1 MPHVHIKMIAGRTQ
15 QQKQAL
21 AKATTE
27 ALIST
32 LGSTE
37 DSVSVAIEDI
47 AKDDW
52 TAAVYVPDIQGKSE
66 LIYKRPGYDPHEE
79 T

>member
-21 AKATTE
+21 AKAMTD

-47 AKDDW
+47 AREDW
-52 TAAVYVPDIQGKSE
+52 TAAVYGPDIQGKSE
-66 LIYKRPGYDPHEE
+66 LIYKRPGYDPFG
-79 T
+79 